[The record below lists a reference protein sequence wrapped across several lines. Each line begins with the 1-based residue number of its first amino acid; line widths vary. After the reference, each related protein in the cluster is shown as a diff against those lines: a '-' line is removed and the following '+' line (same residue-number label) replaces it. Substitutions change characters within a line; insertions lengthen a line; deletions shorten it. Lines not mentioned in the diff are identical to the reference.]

1 MAGDIG
7 ADSASHSSEPT
18 VAAITGASVGR
29 PTAKRLEDRA
39 DRRAIVVGRR
49 VGDQRRLDVLGGRQ
63 AARDGRLDRR
73 RRGRSGRAGPSGGA
87 AAAPR
92 PSPDRLRAFSIADI
106 AAETASFAGCFC
118 AIVPALS
125 LIAAASP

>member
-1 MAGDIG
+1 MGGSTGGGG
-7 ADSASHSSEPT
+7 AL
-18 VAAITGASVGR
+18 R
-29 PTAKRLEDRA
+29 PEAE
-39 DRRAIVVGRR
+39 
-49 VGDQRRLDVLGGRQ
+49 
-63 AARDGRLDRR
+63 
-73 RRGRSGRAGPSGGA
+73 SFGGA

-125 LIAAASP
+125 LLAAASP